1 MKKIITIFTIL
12 TTFTLPTTASSSK
25 CEIKARGQA
34 SQKWNFDYDNEIP
47 QKYKDRISSIIN
59 SPVTTDIQGQC
70 SPGGIFNCHPGDI
83 YKECCPCADFRAER
97 QVKEEYVNDFIKEQ
111 CSESNNTNTK
121 SSTITTTAVA
131 QEPQQPETD
140 SAGASAS
147 ASADDAQQPE
157 TDSANASA
165 STSAGDTD
173 TVLETISV
181 TGTIMYPDKSPAF
194 AASVCQTG
202 KSTWDACRETESDGT
217 FELHNIPA
225 NATITIT
232 MLGYQNYETKAA
244 PDIGTIY
251 LQDSPENIDA
261 ATTVSSYCT
270 GKKLTDINATAADFK
285 SNPNGQGGQC
295 IPTACITPRYKLENN
310 TCIDQV
316 GKSCSDESIT
326 DGTYKMSGND
336 LVCVAKTC
344 ACGYKKDGNKCIEM
358 SANECSKTIKHA
370 TELYRT
376 CDGELEICEVTKCQD
391 GYTPAVNGESCIK
404 KGKKCTAAQNQ
415 SHKNAT
421 ETGITDDTGECV
433 AISCK
438 CGYDVIDGRCVAWPQ
453 EGRPCD
459 EKYLPKNAKSGTM
472 DCRDD
477 KPYCKI
483 SKCINDEYKPD
494 AQGNKCTSLKRT
506 PCTSTDNNATDAT
519 YKTVNNKLV
528 CIINACKT
536 GYEPDADGTKCVAKS
551 VLSEKDSQKKIA
563 ELSDNAD
570 KMHERENSAE
580 NKALGAAG
588 MASVGIGGMQMA
600 SAMAEKNAD
609 ADAELAMRA
618 YLSTF
623 SCDYGG
629 GSVSGGTTNNEL
641 PGGNELIGLY
651 GEYVNLA
658 NNLKARKAALD
669 IRPGIE
675 SEPIL
680 DSATSGLYDDISDGI
695 TTGAYT
701 SLARAIMDPSGAD
714 AAAWASRQSDTAQ
727 KLKTGAMAAGIGS
740 VATLVGNQLINS
752 GEENQEKSADINAS
766 YEKLK
771 RPYTPPSK

>member
-1 MKKIITIFTIL
+1 MTSNNNMKKIIRFFCIFPLFATPALADELDSRMEKLKKSGGPSDYQEMKKKSAVSDIL
-12 TTFTLPTTASSSK
+12 FERYCKTGEGNINCSLKNGTMYTGFS
-25 CEIKARGQA
+25 C
-34 SQKWNFDYDNEIP
+34 NFPKPDNEIDRA
-47 QKYKDRISSIIN
+47 QLDQDIKDFCNKNYDAILNRT
-59 SPVTTDIQGQC
+59 V
-70 SPGGIFNCHPGDI
+70 
-83 YKECCPCADFRAER
+83 
-97 QVKEEYVNDFIKEQ
+97 
-111 CSESNNTNTK
+111 
-121 SSTITTTAVA
+121 VA
-131 QEPQQPETD
+131 QESQQPETD
-140 SAGASAS
+140 SADASVSAS
-147 ASADDAQQPE
+147 AG
-157 TDSANASA
+157 NA
-165 STSAGDTD
+165 D

-181 TGTIMYPDKSPAF
+181 TGTVMDPDNLPAVG
-194 AASVCQTG
+194 AYVCQTG
-202 KSTWDACRETESDGT
+202 KDTWDACRETESDGT

-232 MLGYQNYETKAA
+232 MLGYQNYEINAA
-244 PDIGTIY
+244 QNIGTIY
-251 LQDSPENIDA
+251 LQDSPAEIA
-261 ATTVSSYCT
+261 EATTVSSYCT

-285 SNPNGQGGQC
+285 SNTNGQGGQC

-310 TCIDQV
+310 TCVDQV
-316 GKSCSDESIT
+316 GKSCSGESIT

-344 ACGYKKDGNKCIEM
+344 ACGYKKDGDNCIPM

-376 CDGELEICEVTKCQD
+376 CDGELEICEVKKCQN
-391 GYTPAVNGESCIK
+391 GYTPAVDGESCIK
-404 KGKKCTAAQNQ
+404 KLKKCTAAQNQ

-551 VLSEKDSQKKIA
+551 VLSEKDSQEKIA
-563 ELSDNAD
+563 DLSENAD
-570 KMHERENSAE
+570 KMHERENSTE

-588 MASVGIGGMQMA
+588 MASVGLGGMQMA

-629 GSVSGGTTNNEL
+629 GSVSGGTTDNEL

-701 SLARAIMDPSGAD
+701 SLARAIMDPSGPD

-771 RPYTPPSK
+771 RPYTPTSK

>member
-1 MKKIITIFTIL
+1 MYLYQKHGQTINVYNFNAEHSDLVNYRMEQMKKKSDFSDIL
-12 TTFTLPTTASSSK
+12 IERYCNKWGGGIECELEDGTMYTTFYCNNETKPGIDRAQMDQD
-25 CEIKARGQA
+25 IKNYCDG
-34 SQKWNFDYDNEIP
+34 NYDA
-47 QKYKDRISSIIN
+47 ISN
-59 SPVTTDIQGQC
+59 P
-70 SPGGIFNCHPGDI
+70 
-83 YKECCPCADFRAER
+83 
-97 QVKEEYVNDFIKEQ
+97 
-111 CSESNNTNTK
+111 
-121 SSTITTTAVA
+121 TAVA
-131 QEPQQPETD
+131 QEPQQPKTD
-140 SAGASAS
+140 SADASAS
-147 ASADDAQQPE
+147 ASAGDSQQPE
-157 TDSANASA
+157 TDSADASA
-165 STSAGDTD
+165 SASASDSQQPKTDSADSSASASAGDAD
-173 TVLETISV
+173 TVLKTIR
-181 TGTIMYPDKSPAF
+181 GTVMDPDNLPAVG
-194 AASVCQTG
+194 ATVCQTG
-202 KSTWDACRETESDGT
+202 KTTWDACRETGSNGT

-225 NATITIT
+225 NATITIQ
-232 MLGYQNYETKAA
+232 MLGYQNYETNAA

-251 LQDSPENIDA
+251 LQDSPAEIA
-261 ATTVSSYCT
+261 EATTEASYCT

-310 TCIDQV
+310 TCVDQV

-415 SHKNAT
+415 SHRHAT

-438 CGYDVIDGRCVAWPQ
+438 CRYDVIDGRCVEWPQ

-472 DCRDD
+472 QCRDG

-483 SKCINDEYKPD
+483 SECINDEYKPD

-551 VLSEKDSQKKIA
+551 VLSEQDSQKKIA
-563 ELSDNAD
+563 ELSENAD
-570 KMHERENSAE
+570 KMHERENSTE

-629 GSVSGGTTNNEL
+629 GSVSGGTTDNEL

-695 TTGAYT
+695 TTGTYT

-740 VATLVGNQLINS
+740 AATLVGNQLVNS
-752 GEENQEKSADINAS
+752 GEENQAKSADINAS